1 MRRPTDLEA
10 EARCIGER
18 DVAVDHRYSVR
29 EAAEGLENAC
39 DITQSLHNV
48 LQCGT

>member
-1 MRRPTDLEA
+1 MRQPTGLEA
-10 EARCIGER
+10 DARCIGER
-18 DVAVDHRYSVR
+18 DIVVDQRYSVC